1 MTKPKI
7 LITAAT
13 GRTSAAAVHQLL
25 ERGFPVRAF
34 VRRKDARATA
44 LEVAGAELFVGDMYD
59 YRGLRQSMVGV

>member
-7 LITAAT
+7 LIAAAT
-13 GRTSAAAVHQLL
+13 GRTCAAAVHQLL

-59 YRGLRQSMVGV
+59 YRDLRQSMVGV

>member
-1 MTKPKI
+1 MTKLKI

-34 VRRKDARATA
+34 VRRKDARTTA
-44 LEVAGAELFVGDMYD
+44 LEVAGASYLLAICMIIGI
-59 YRGLRQSMVGV
+59 